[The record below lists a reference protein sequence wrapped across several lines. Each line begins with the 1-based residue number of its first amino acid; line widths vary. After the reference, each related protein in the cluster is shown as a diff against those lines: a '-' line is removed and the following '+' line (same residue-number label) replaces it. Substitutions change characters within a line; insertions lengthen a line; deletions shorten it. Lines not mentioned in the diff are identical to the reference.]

1 MVIHNLGDMCVCVCV
16 CDVKKKVEQK
26 AKVVTFRG
34 AFLFL

>member
-1 MVIHNLGDMCVCVCV
+1 MVIHNLGDMCVCV